1 MKFCA
6 NCGILGRM
14 DNLRKYHMKFCQPD
28 LAPAESGFLLDGQL
42 PNFNVQDF
50 RAILRMAGCSVM
62 GSETPQQQHTEV
74 FPNDTESED
83 SGDDVSTPGGNNVRN
98 EPFFS

>member
-28 LAPAESGFLLDGQL
+28 LAPGESGFLLDGQL
-42 PNFNVQDF
+42 PNFNV
-50 RAILRMAGCSVM
+50 
-62 GSETPQQQHTEV
+62 
-74 FPNDTESED
+74 
-83 SGDDVSTPGGNNVRN
+83 
-98 EPFFS
+98 